1 MHEPEEV
8 RLPEAPDSSTV
19 AGRRRW
25 LPLVLAMVVALPGTA
40 LGAGELLHV
49 GVPELAPWIQAVL
62 FGLAVVGA
70 AFVLAWAA
78 EAAQLDVSASLAI
91 GVLALIAVLP
101 EYAVGFVFAWK
112 GGNDVRHGGPGCL
125 NPDGGESNCSLVL
138 ANMTGANRLLIG
150 VGWAL
155 VVFIAWWRT
164 RGGRRHR
171 PDGTH
176 VARHGPAT
184 RRYGIRLPRSKAV
197 ELSYL
202 ALATAYCLTL
212 PLKRTVTLVDAAI
225 LVGIFIAYTLR
236 ISRAPTSDPE
246 LIGPSAAL
254 GELSRRWR
262 RTSVAALFVFAAA
275 VILLVA
281 EQFAE
286 SLVATGTELGVS
298 EFFLVQWLAPIAS
311 EAPEL
316 LVAGLYAW
324 RLKSGDALTTLVSS
338 KVNQWTLLVG
348 TLPVAF
354 AIASGSFHGLP
365 IAPAQREELL
375 LTAAQTVFALAI
387 LADLGISVRE
397 AAVLFALFAAQFP
410 LRAVLPETAH
420 GIELLAVSAMY
431 LLFGAVLIV
440 RHRAL
445 LLDRMRDGFLAPYS
459 VLEARQSET
468 STVRASAS

>member
-1 MHEPEEV
+1 M
-8 RLPEAPDSSTV
+8 PEAPDSSHSI
-19 AGRRRW
+19 AGAAGRW
-25 LPLVLAMVVALPGTA
+25 LPLLLAIVIAVPGIA

-49 GVPELAPWIQAVL
+49 GVPELAPWVLATL

-112 GGNDVRHGGPGCL
+112 GGKDVQRYGPDCL
-125 NPDGGESNCSLVL
+125 APGGGESNCSLVL

-150 VGWAL
+150 IGWAM
-155 VVFIAWWRT
+155 VVFIAWWRV
-164 RGGRRHR
+164 RGRRR
-171 PDGTH
+171 FSRDAH
-176 VARHGPAT
+176 VDPRASG
-184 RRYGIRLPRSKAV
+184 RYGIRLSRSRAV

-202 ALATAYCLTL
+202 ALATAYCLSL
-212 PLKRTVTLVDAAI
+212 PLKRTVTLLDAVV
-225 LVGIFIAYTLR
+225 LVGIFVAYTLR
-236 ISRAPTSDPE
+236 ISKAPASDPE

-254 GELSRRWR
+254 GGLSRRWR
-262 RTSVAALFVFAAA
+262 RASVAALFVFAAA
-275 VILLVA
+275 AILLVA
-281 EQFAE
+281 EHFAE
-286 SLVATGTELGVS
+286 SLVATGAELGVS
-298 EFFLVQWLAPIAS
+298 DFFLVQWLAPVAS

-324 RLKSGDALTTLVSS
+324 RLKTGDALTTLVSS

-348 TLPVAF
+348 TLPVVF
-354 AIASGSFHGLP
+354 AAASGSFHGLP

-387 LADLGISVRE
+387 LSDLSISVRE
-397 AAVLFALFAAQFP
+397 AAALFALFAAQFP
-410 LRAVLPETAH
+410 LRAVLPEPAH
-420 GIELLAVSAMY
+420 GTELLAVSAMY

-440 RHRAL
+440 RHRTQL
-445 LLDRMRDGFLAPYS
+445 LKRIRDGFRAPYS
-459 VLEARQSET
+459 ELEPQEPET
-468 STVRASAS
+468 AAVRAPAR